1 VSQARQYRIG
11 CKPGNIHPKPDCGA
25 SHAGLYFLS
34 RRRANDDGQE
44 QAKYNM
50 AKITV
55 KIEDGMVQMIE
66 GIPTDVTIE
75 VRNYDVSDVDEKMV
89 TKDENGKSCEIREWQ
104 APE

>member
-1 VSQARQYRIG
+1 MGVSRGIYIQNLIVARGMLVCTFY
-11 CKPGNIHPKPDCGA
+11 
-25 SHAGLYFLS
+25 
-34 RRRANDDGQE
+34 RANDDGQE

-55 KIEDGMVQMIE
+55 TIEDGMVQTSE

-75 VRNYDVSDVDEKMV
+75 VRNYDVSDVGEKMV
-89 TKDENGKSCEIREWQ
+89 TKDENGKSCEIREWH